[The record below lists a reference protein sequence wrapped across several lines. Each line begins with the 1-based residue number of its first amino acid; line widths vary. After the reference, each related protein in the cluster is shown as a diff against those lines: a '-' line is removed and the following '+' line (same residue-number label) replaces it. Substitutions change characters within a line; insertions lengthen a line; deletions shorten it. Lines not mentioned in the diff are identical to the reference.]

1 MASFRVQYE
10 WVVEYSD
17 EHGDILDLDHAAPGD
32 FHDLLDRHENSHD
45 PELRREFAV
54 QRIEW
59 TPAGGEEGRQY
70 AYFEN
75 GVLTNHCEYGA
86 KVAAFIIKEAE
97 RNAERVRRLSDNINA
112 AQ

>member
-1 MASFRVQYE
+1 MTYRVQYE

-17 EHGDILDLDHAAPGD
+17 RHGDIIDLDHADPGD
-32 FHDLLDRHENSHD
+32 LHGLLNRHELPHN

-70 AYFEN
+70 AYFQN
-75 GVLTNHCEYGA
+75 GVLDDHCEYGA

-97 RNAERVRRLSDNINA
+97 RNAERVQRLSDKINA